1 MAAIPEKIGKYVVSD
16 EVARGGMGV
25 VYKAVHPSL
34 KRDVVIK
41 KCLAVEVPKPENVLS
56 GKRRFFWICRILI

>member
-1 MAAIPEKIGKYVVSD
+1 MSEEIPELIGKYKISGKI
-16 EVARGGMGV
+16 AQGGMGV

-41 KCLAVEVPKPENVLS
+41 KNDDAHKLD
-56 GKRRFFWICRILI
+56 GKRAI